1 MRIKAKGI
9 AKELGLSEATVS
21 LALNDRPG
29 VNENTKKRILEC
41 VREKQEKLQENFEI
55 QKKIVHGKVMML
67 NYIKNGI
74 IMKRSQEQN
83 PIIEKI
89 RETVKREGYT
99 FEYRLFQEQFEEI
112 GNLISECRE
121 KDVKGIYIMAAEM
134 GKSDIYPFLELQI
147 PIVTGDNLFYEE
159 GINSFLID
167 NREGIRRGVD
177 YLVDKGH
184 SRIVYLAEDI
194 DIFNFLERR
203 EAFVLEMAKRECGD
217 VSNRIRHLGSNVEEV
232 AFSMGKYLDEG
243 MRGVTALIL
252 ESSVISM
259 GVIKALLER
268 NVRIPK
274 DISLI
279 GFDAVA
285 PVELPGFELTLI
297 KETHTKRHLAA
308 VKHLMQYM
316 KDENEEIMRVYYRT
330 RLFEGQT
337 VFDKSKYMYCIKFWW
352 QVFKENLNT
361 CYFFI
366 NWGKEAKKKK
376 DKICKI
382 AEKSKGD

>member
-1 MRIKAKGI
+1 MRIKAKEI

-184 SRIVYLAEDI
+184 SRIVYL
-194 DIFNFLERR
+194 
-203 EAFVLEMAKRECGD
+203 
-217 VSNRIRHLGSNVEEV
+217 
-232 AFSMGKYLDEG
+232 DEG
-243 MRGVTALIL
+243 MRGVTAFIL

-259 GVIKALLER
+259 WGSKRFLSGIYEFQGT
-268 NVRIPK
+268 
-274 DISLI
+274 SLCL
-279 GFDAVA
+279 D
-285 PVELPGFELTLI
+285 
-297 KETHTKRHLAA
+297 
-308 VKHLMQYM
+308 LMQLHRWNFR
-316 KDENEEIMRVYYRT
+316 D
-330 RLFEGQT
+330 
-337 VFDKSKYMYCIKFWW
+337 
-352 QVFKENLNT
+352 LN
-361 CYFFI
+361 
-366 NWGKEAKKKK
+366 
-376 DKICKI
+376 
-382 AEKSKGD
+382 

>member
-1 MRIKAKGI
+1 MRIKAKEI

-134 GKSDIYPFLELQI
+134 EKSDIYPFLELQI

-217 VSNRIRHLGSNVEEV
+217 ASNRIKQLGCNVEEA

-243 MRGVTALIL
+243 MRGVTAFIL

-259 GVIKALLER
+259 WGSKRFLSGIYEFQGT
-268 NVRIPK
+268 
-274 DISLI
+274 SLCL
-279 GFDAVA
+279 D
-285 PVELPGFELTLI
+285 
-297 KETHTKRHLAA
+297 
-308 VKHLMQYM
+308 LMQLHQWNFR
-316 KDENEEIMRVYYRT
+316 D
-330 RLFEGQT
+330 
-337 VFDKSKYMYCIKFWW
+337 
-352 QVFKENLNT
+352 LN
-361 CYFFI
+361 
-366 NWGKEAKKKK
+366 
-376 DKICKI
+376 
-382 AEKSKGD
+382 

>member
-1 MRIKAKGI
+1 MRIKAKEI

-285 PVELPGFELTLI
+285 PVELPGF
-297 KETHTKRHLAA
+297 
-308 VKHLMQYM
+308 
-316 KDENEEIMRVYYRT
+316 
-330 RLFEGQT
+330 
-337 VFDKSKYMYCIKFWW
+337 
-352 QVFKENLNT
+352 
-361 CYFFI
+361 
-366 NWGKEAKKKK
+366 
-376 DKICKI
+376 
-382 AEKSKGD
+382 